1 MILEYDEDTSLAIVE
16 MKNPIRINEEI
27 ELYSFE
33 RPTQK
38 VIIEKIYDPKDVEVE
53 MANNT
58 FFKYKLKMPF
68 KVKKYEILRKPIN
81 K

>member
-1 MILEYDEDTSLAIVE
+1 MTIDFNK
-16 MKNPIRINEEI
+16 MNEKLKEI
-27 ELYSFE
+27 DGVLFLKLH
-33 RPTQK
+33 PLT
-38 VIIEKIYDPKDVEVE
+38 KDVEVE

>member
-1 MILEYDEDTSLAIVE
+1 MNKELA
-16 MKNPIRINEEI
+16 K
-27 ELYSFE
+27 
-33 RPTQK
+33 Q
-38 VIIEKIYDPKDVEVE
+38 YDPKDVEVE

>member
-1 MILEYDEDTSLAIVE
+1 

-27 ELYSFE
+27 ELFSFD

-68 KVKKYEILRKPIN
+68 NVKKYEILRKPIN